1 MTELIFGCIV
11 GFILLWIVVGIVSA
25 VLLNNIFLINFY
37 KQYKVH
43 YYDKFPEEVEEDK
56 GFLWTSAIMGF
67 VTAVLILKDI
77 RKFNEN
83 NDGILSVPFKE
94 WRLIYNKKSI
104 EKRYRDFIPKNKY

>member
-43 YYDKFPEEVEEDK
+43 YYDKFPEEV
-56 GFLWTSAIMGF
+56 
-67 VTAVLILKDI
+67 
-77 RKFNEN
+77 
-83 NDGILSVPFKE
+83 
-94 WRLIYNKKSI
+94 
-104 EKRYRDFIPKNKY
+104 